1 MLYKLYIIL
10 LFYFY
15 IYRQISLLM
24 VKYGYI
30 TTKRGNLKM
39 ENSKEEYLMLRDEI
53 LKLFEIENNIINIFY
68 TVSAA
73 IMSFSILQEDNVSIL
88 IVYMII
94 IPSYLM
100 LISKEEAIYK
110 IGTYLYEFYECNNND
125 IQWEHY
131 NREFCI
137 RKNKTVV
144 NDISLNFPFI
154 FVNVLVFILFL
165 LKTKWNCI
173 TEPYILIKIIISIL
187 LFLST
192 TILIILKGKVKILK
206 YNDIWNNIKNSIIP

>member
-1 MLYKLYIIL
+1 
-10 LFYFY
+10 
-15 IYRQISLLM
+15 M

-100 LISKEEAIYK
+100 LISEGRSYIQNR
-110 IGTYLYEFYECNNND
+110 YL
-125 IQWEHY
+125 
-131 NREFCI
+131 
-137 RKNKTVV
+137 
-144 NDISLNFPFI
+144 FI
-154 FVNVLVFILFL
+154 
-165 LKTKWNCI
+165 
-173 TEPYILIKIIISIL
+173 
-187 LFLST
+187 
-192 TILIILKGKVKILK
+192 
-206 YNDIWNNIKNSIIP
+206 